1 MCVQFFREIPKELIN
16 IAGFVEWFC
25 CCGCYLLVKLLCYLC
40 FAVLLFRLVKLVQQF
55 SAQNRYKF
63 LVNFFDE
70 ITISSDVLRIID
82 SQFFSQ
88 PTTCNSASGQISGG

>member
-1 MCVQFFREIPKELIN
+1 MTRFQEKIYFRMWHQSEPQQPYISI
-16 IAGFVEWFC
+16 V
-25 CCGCYLLVKLLCYLC
+25 
-40 FAVLLFRLVKLVQQF
+40 RLTSTIKIKQF